1 MIDQP
6 KIVTKP
12 IAEQTLVEQ
21 LRYRAAIRRKI
32 RAEGDRLAAVLDA
45 AADRI
50 EELEWMR
57 RELEK

>member
-1 MIDQP
+1 MINPP
-6 KIVTKP
+6 KIITKP

-21 LRYRAAIRRKI
+21 LRYRAAVRRRI

-50 EELEWMR
+50 EELED
-57 RELEK
+57 LL